1 MLSLEDQARRLIEA
15 QFNGSTAMLPIV
27 MKSLIH
33 DAVIPALDSSGLL
46 GKVVFQGGTALQRF
60 YASQRFS
67 EDLDFVCGQG
77 KTLTLE
83 PEMFI
88 DLGKQFEEDINKILL
103 RKYDIDAGSITL
115 KKPKDPY
122 SLKGQ
127 DVKVQVW
134 QLRVPVD
141 LQGVK
146 QMVKVEVANVPA
158 YQPENNFW
166 PTMTAPANAMSPN
179 APTLLKVESISEIM
193 ADKIVALSCR
203 RHVKYRDIWDYHIL
217 ASRGVKADDR
227 LVEQKFADYGVDQE
241 TLLDHLDEKISTLS
255 KTDSASQRFWQE
267 MSRFV
272 FPDATNQ
279 YKNVGL
285 DTDMI
290 KSSLKLLIDVSEK
303 IKDNLDRGPSLF

>member
-1 MLSLEDQARRLIEA
+1 MPSLEDQARRIIDA

-33 DAVIPALDSSGLL
+33 DAVIPALASSGLL

-67 EDLDFVCGQG
+67 EDLDFVCGQE

-83 PEMFI
+83 PELFE
-88 DLGKQFEEDINKILL
+88 DLGKRFEEDIHRILL
-103 RKYDIDAGSITL
+103 NKYDISAGNITL

-146 QMVKVEVANVPA
+146 QMVKVKVTNVPS
-158 YQPENNFW
+158 YQPENKFW
-166 PTMTAPANAMSPN
+166 PTMITPANSMVPS
-179 APTLLKVESISEIM
+179 APTLLRVESISEIM

-217 ASRGVKADDR
+217 ATRGVKAEDG

-241 TLLDHLDEKISTLS
+241 ALLDHLDEKISTLS
-255 KTDSASQRFWQE
+255 KTDSAAQSFWQE

-272 FPDATNQ
+272 FPEAVSQ
-279 YKNVGL
+279 YKGVGL

-290 KSSLKLLIDVSEK
+290 KSSLKLLIDITEK
-303 IKDNLDRGPSLF
+303 IEDNLDRGPSHF